1 MILTFLYLKLS
12 GSGDGLVKWWDIRTL
27 SRPLDTLVMDPEK
40 GSRDQAESVS
50 CMEFEPSI
58 PIRFMVGTNQ
68 GNVHGCFRY

>member
-1 MILTFLYLKLS
+1 M
-12 GSGDGLVKWWDIRTL
+12 VKWWDIRSL
-27 SRPLDTLVMDPEK
+27 SKPLDTLVMDPEH

-68 GNVHGCFRY
+68 GNVYGCFRSISIT